1 MKKRWSLILVILILS
16 LYSLPV
22 HALSWPPPSY
32 DMPRT
37 VLNSESLD
45 YLSGSVRMSYASV
58 TNIGIKI
65 LGIVLSVGLIS
76 KMFIHKE

>member
-1 MKKRWSLILVILILS
+1 
-16 LYSLPV
+16 
-22 HALSWPPPSY
+22 
-32 DMPRT
+32 MPRT